1 MHRFR
6 SVVFLWVLPEK
17 TTQWNSV
24 YLQIG
29 FLHVNRFKPCKML
42 RFPRWGDP
50 GGTGFAEH
58 RGVRR
63 FLLWSTRKIKQIIDL
78 YIDDLWSIYNAS
90 TTNTLFTYF
99 LFFSYACPGGSG
111 LPLLYLDGGASLG
124 AILCIT
130 RVFNLSSRHWNQ
142 RNCVLCPLRP
152 KSSQEPRSTAMFI
165 QVSNWFSFPK
175 NWATDWYVF
184 FSKSSHEMCH
194 FLNAACLEAVVWTDP
209 VGWTLSAVRHAAIR
223 RPSAVA
229 PWGDKPGTAPH
240 NTRHAT
246 PARARADWEKPQK
259 LKVWTGT

>member
-63 FLLWSTRKIKQIIDL
+63 FLLWSTGRKIKQIINL

-142 RNCVLCPLRP
+142 RNCLNFVNLHKTYIIAIAIISKDGRYGFLHKETQPYPRLCVMP
-152 KSSQEPRSTAMFI
+152 T
-165 QVSNWFSFPK
+165 
-175 NWATDWYVF
+175 
-184 FSKSSHEMCH
+184 
-194 FLNAACLEAVVWTDP
+194 
-209 VGWTLSAVRHAAIR
+209 
-223 RPSAVA
+223 
-229 PWGDKPGTAPH
+229 
-240 NTRHAT
+240 
-246 PARARADWEKPQK
+246 
-259 LKVWTGT
+259 